1 MLPYLLVFVSI
12 LACSVKNL
20 FVKLESPL
28 ARGRR
33 RIFAENTVLA
43 VAAALLMGIWLGFRV
58 QFTPSVLLFGAM
70 FGLLMILFFLFYT
83 LAVESGPLSLTSL
96 ISSLGFLICSFFGSI
111 YGKQAI
117 PPLRYAGVAV
127 IVLSLFICLEKEDGA
142 KHFSWK
148 WFFCSFA
155 TLVIAGGFGIIQ
167 FLFNEENGG
176 TLNPD
181 MLFVA
186 FALMAVVSGLLFLL
200 FGKSAPAEADFFPRG
215 RFLLYAAIIG
225 MMCCLQNLMNLYTV
239 GQLPSMVT
247 FPISNCGPVVLTALL
262 SFIFLGEKISPR
274 KIIGMVIC
282 FAGMLM
288 VGLA

>member
-1 MLPYLLVFVSI
+1 MLPYLLVFVSV

-28 ARGRR
+28 ASSRR
-33 RIFAENTVLA
+33 RIFAENTFLA
-43 VAAALLMGIWLGFRV
+43 AAAALLMGISLGFHVR
-58 QFTPSVLLFGAM
+58 FTSSVLLFGAM
-70 FGLLMILFFLFYT
+70 FGLLMTLFFLFYT

-111 YGKQAI
+111 YGRQAI

-127 IVLSLFICLEKEDGA
+127 IVLSLFICLEKEEGA
-142 KHFSWK
+142 KRFSRK

-155 TLVIAGGFGIIQ
+155 TLLIAGGFGIIQ

-176 TLNPD
+176 AFNPD
-181 MLFVA
+181 MLFAA
-186 FALMAVVSGLLFLL
+186 FTLMAILSGLLFLL
-200 FGKSAPAEADFFPRG
+200 FRKSAPADAAPLPRC
-215 RFLLYAAIIG
+215 RFLLYAAFIG

-239 GQLPSMVT
+239 GLLPSMVT
-247 FPISNCGPVVLTALL
+247 FPLSNCGPVVLTALL
-262 SFIFLGEKISPR
+262 SFIFLGEKIRPR

-288 VGLA
+288 VGMA